1 MAPPPQGQPVRDQPH
16 QDGTLA
22 TNDSGPPRGPTVGVA
37 RAAAQAALGA
47 SSTDPPSWNLWLLFC
62 MQSSMLYWRRGLEL
76 LALFVRQPQ

>member
-1 MAPPPQGQPVRDQPH
+1 MAPLPHGQPVRDQPH

-22 TNDSGPPRGPTVGVA
+22 TNDCGPPRGPTVGVA

-62 MQSSMLYWRRGLEL
+62 IGAVLYVIGEGGWSYWRYL
-76 LALFVRQPQ
+76 